1 MISQLLRK
9 AREQELLMPAHKVQ
23 GEEEY
28 AGATVIEPRRA
39 FYKDPVS
46 VLDFSSLYPSIM
58 MAHNLCYTSLIAP
71 ADRANFSPDQY
82 TRTPAGNY
90 FVTAAVRKGLLPEI
104 LEGLLKARKKAKA
117 DLKMEQDPFK
127 KKVIILLIN
136 NFEY

>member
-1 MISQLLRK
+1 
-9 AREQELLMPAHKVQ
+9 MPAHKVQ
-23 GEEEY
+23 VEEEY

-58 MAHNLCYTSLIAP
+58 MAHNLCYTSLIEP
-71 ADRANFSPDQY
+71 GERDKFSPDQY
-82 TRTPAGNY
+82 TRTPSGNY
-90 FVTAAVRKGLLPEI
+90 FVKSAVRKGLLPEI

-127 KKVIILLIN
+127 KKVIIVSNNLSIN
-136 NFEY
+136 NNL